1 MKYFL
6 FWVLC
11 ASLLDFALMGVDKWK
26 ARHNRWRVPE
36 RAFFCVALLGGT
48 PGALLG
54 MWTFRHKTRH
64 WYFRYG
70 LPALLL
76 VQLALGTWIAVRV
89 FLTSD
94 VPERPPLRW
103 ERRPFFHGFFP
114 SLCLV
119 PSGSTI

>member
-1 MKYFL
+1 MRRHEACTAARKAPGRRS
-6 FWVLC
+6 C
-11 ASLLDFALMGVDKWK
+11 GVDKWK
-26 ARHNRWRVPE
+26 ARHDRWRVPE

-76 VQLALGTWIAVRV
+76 VQLALGTWIAIRV
-89 FLTSD
+89 F
-94 VPERPPLRW
+94 
-103 ERRPFFHGFFP
+103 
-114 SLCLV
+114 
-119 PSGSTI
+119 

>member
-48 PGALLG
+48 PGA
-54 MWTFRHKTRH
+54 RH

-89 FLTSD
+89 F
-94 VPERPPLRW
+94 
-103 ERRPFFHGFFP
+103 
-114 SLCLV
+114 
-119 PSGSTI
+119 

>member
-48 PGALLG
+48 PGAL
-54 MWTFRHKTRH
+54 RH

-89 FLTSD
+89 F
-94 VPERPPLRW
+94 
-103 ERRPFFHGFFP
+103 
-114 SLCLV
+114 
-119 PSGSTI
+119 

>member
-6 FWVLC
+6 LWVLC
-11 ASLLDFALMGVDKWK
+11 ASLLDFVLMGVDKWK
-26 ARHNRWRVPE
+26 ARHDRWRVPE

-76 VQLALGTWIAVRV
+76 VQLALGTWIVVRV
-89 FLTSD
+89 FDLRCTGKAA
-94 VPERPPLRW
+94 PPNGGAA
-103 ERRPFFHGFFP
+103 FFHGFFP

>member
-6 FWVLC
+6 LWVLC
-11 ASLLDFALMGVDKWK
+11 ASLLDFVLMGVDKWK
-26 ARHNRWRVPE
+26 ARHDRWRVPE

-76 VQLALGTWIAVRV
+76 VYFLIPARFRGLRNLVLLGAS
-89 FLTSD
+89 L
-94 VPERPPLRW
+94 
-103 ERRPFFHGFFP
+103 FFYWWGASKLVLP

-119 PSGSTI
+119 PPGSTI

>member
-6 FWVLC
+6 LWVLC

-26 ARHNRWRVPE
+26 ARHDRWRVPE

-54 MWTFRHKTRH
+54 MWTFRHKTSH

-76 VQLALGTWIAVRV
+76 VQLALGTWIVVRV
-89 FLTSD
+89 F
-94 VPERPPLRW
+94 
-103 ERRPFFHGFFP
+103 
-114 SLCLV
+114 
-119 PSGSTI
+119 

>member
-36 RAFFCVALLGGT
+36 RAFFCVALLARRGPSWVCGPSGTRPATGISGTACPPCCWRSSPWARGLRYVFFDLMMLKAASQRRGG
-48 PGALLG
+48 L
-54 MWTFRHKTRH
+54 
-64 WYFRYG
+64 
-70 LPALLL
+70 
-76 VQLALGTWIAVRV
+76 
-89 FLTSD
+89 
-94 VPERPPLRW
+94 
-103 ERRPFFHGFFP
+103 FHGFFP

-119 PSGSTI
+119 PSGPTI

>member
-1 MKYFL
+1 MWTSGSQAQPL
-6 FWVLC
+6 
-11 ASLLDFALMGVDKWK
+11 AGT
-26 ARHNRWRVPE
+26 E

-76 VQLALGTWIAVRV
+76 AQLALGTWIAIRV
-89 FLTSD
+89 F
-94 VPERPPLRW
+94 
-103 ERRPFFHGFFP
+103 
-114 SLCLV
+114 
-119 PSGSTI
+119 

>member
-6 FWVLC
+6 LWVLC

-26 ARHNRWRVPE
+26 ARHDRWRVPE

-64 WYFRYG
+64 WYFRAG
-70 LPALLL
+70 FPLLFLFQALLL
-76 VQLALGTWIAVRV
+76 FFLWRWLA
-89 FLTSD
+89 
-94 VPERPPLRW
+94 P
-103 ERRPFFHGFFP
+103 
-114 SLCLV
+114 
-119 PSGSTI
+119 

>member
-36 RAFFCVALLGGT
+36 RAFFCVAVLGGT

-76 VQLALGTWIAVRV
+76 VQLALGTWIAIRV
-89 FLTSD
+89 F
-94 VPERPPLRW
+94 
-103 ERRPFFHGFFP
+103 
-114 SLCLV
+114 
-119 PSGSTI
+119 

>member
-70 LPALLL
+70 LPA
-76 VQLALGTWIAVRV
+76 
-89 FLTSD
+89 
-94 VPERPPLRW
+94 PPNGGAA
-103 ERRPFFHGFFP
+103 FFHGFFP

>member
-89 FLTSD
+89 FDLD
-94 VPERPPLRW
+94 VLERPPSAGG
-103 ERRPFFHGFFP
+103 GFFP

>member
-6 FWVLC
+6 LWVLC
-11 ASLLDFALMGVDKWK
+11 ASLLDFALMGVDKRK
-26 ARHNRWRVPE
+26 ARHDRWRVPE

-89 FLTSD
+89 F
-94 VPERPPLRW
+94 
-103 ERRPFFHGFFP
+103 
-114 SLCLV
+114 
-119 PSGSTI
+119 

>member
-54 MWTFRHKTRH
+54 MW
-64 WYFRYG
+64 RYG

-89 FLTSD
+89 F
-94 VPERPPLRW
+94 
-103 ERRPFFHGFFP
+103 
-114 SLCLV
+114 
-119 PSGSTI
+119 

>member
-54 MWTFRHKTRH
+54 GSLGGMLGMYFFHHKTRH

-89 FLTSD
+89 F
-94 VPERPPLRW
+94 
-103 ERRPFFHGFFP
+103 
-114 SLCLV
+114 
-119 PSGSTI
+119 

>member
-6 FWVLC
+6 LWVLC

-26 ARHNRWRVPE
+26 ARHDRWRVPE

-48 PGALLG
+48 PGALLCSSPWARG
-54 MWTFRHKTRH
+54 L
-64 WYFRYG
+64 RY
-70 LPALLL
+70 
-76 VQLALGTWIAVRV
+76 V
-89 FLTSD
+89 FFDL
-94 VPERPPLRW
+94 RCAGKAAPPLGGAA
-103 ERRPFFHGFFP
+103 FFHGFFP

>member
-1 MKYFL
+1 MWPPWGTRHEVFS
-6 FWVLC
+6 VLG
-11 ASLLDFALMGVDKWK
+11 AVRQPLDFASWGVDKWK

-76 VQLALGTWIAVRV
+76 AQLALGTWIAIRV
-89 FLTSD
+89 F
-94 VPERPPLRW
+94 
-103 ERRPFFHGFFP
+103 
-114 SLCLV
+114 
-119 PSGSTI
+119 

>member
-64 WYFRYG
+64 CISGTACPPCCWRSSPWARGLRY
-70 LPALLL
+70 
-76 VQLALGTWIAVRV
+76 V
-89 FLTSD
+89 FFDL
-94 VPERPPLRW
+94 RCAGKAAPPNGGAA
-103 ERRPFFHGFFP
+103 FFHGFFP

>member
-26 ARHNRWRVPE
+26 ARHDRWRVPE

-54 MWTFRHKTRH
+54 HVDLSAQDPPLVFQVR
-64 WYFRYG
+64 
-70 LPALLL
+70 PAALLL
-76 VQLALGTWIAVRV
+76 AQLALGTWIAIRV
-89 FLTSD
+89 F
-94 VPERPPLRW
+94 
-103 ERRPFFHGFFP
+103 
-114 SLCLV
+114 
-119 PSGSTI
+119 